1 MDENEMITPIEEELE
16 PLLPDGWTEKDD
28 LFAPDSW
35 GGAAAQTD
43 EPAGQQ
49 PEPAPEPKEEQ
60 PAQKAPTTEPSAPT
74 EDQTVTADEPKP
86 AEGQP
91 QTEGSTPRRLKFKA
105 RVDREDSD
113 VEIDESEV
121 PALWQKAQ
129 VADRWKSQRDE
140 AAAKVDRVEQLARAM
155 GYKTAD
161 EMLTAAGSNYRQ
173 HQIEELVSQGTPQAI
188 AEDYVDRK
196 MGNPKLESEQTQTDP
211 SAKPAEPQRDLA
223 AEARELSSLHPEL
236 VGKDLPREVMT
247 AWASGVRLKDAYAK
261 YELDAQRAQDKAVIE
276 QQRKEIEILKQNA
289 AAAAKAPVK
298 GVTGGGKTDTEPDD
312 PFMKGLDSYD
322 W

>member
-1 MDENEMITPIEEELE
+1 MEENEMITSIEEELE

-28 LFAPDSW
+28 IFTPETW
-35 GGAAAQTD
+35 GAAQTD
-43 EPAGQQ
+43 EPAAQT
-49 PEPAPEPKEEQ
+49 PEQGPEETEEPDAKE
-60 PAQKAPTTEPSAPT
+60 APTTEQTEANADQSVTEEAPT
-74 EDQTVTADEPKP
+74 E

-91 QTEGSTPRRLKFKA
+91 QPEEQTPRKLKFKA

-113 VEIDESEV
+113 VELDESEV

-129 VADRWKSQRDE
+129 VADRWKNQRDE
-140 AAAKVDRVEQLARAM
+140 ATAKIDRVEQLAKAM
-155 GYKTAD
+155 GYQTAD
-161 EMLTAAGSNYRQ
+161 EMLTAAGSNYRK

-196 MGNPKLESEQTQTDP
+196 MGYPKLEAEQKQTDP
-211 SAKPAEPQRDLA
+211 SDKPAEPQRDLA
-223 AEARELSSLHPEL
+223 AEARELSNLHPEL
-236 VGKDLPREVMT
+236 VGKDLPQEVMA
-247 AWASGVRLKDAYAK
+247 AWMSGVRLKDAYSK
-261 YELDAQRAQDKAVIE
+261 YEVDQQRAQDKAVIE
-276 QQRKEIEILKQNA
+276 QQRKEIEILKHNA

-312 PFMKGLDSYD
+312 PFARGLDSYD